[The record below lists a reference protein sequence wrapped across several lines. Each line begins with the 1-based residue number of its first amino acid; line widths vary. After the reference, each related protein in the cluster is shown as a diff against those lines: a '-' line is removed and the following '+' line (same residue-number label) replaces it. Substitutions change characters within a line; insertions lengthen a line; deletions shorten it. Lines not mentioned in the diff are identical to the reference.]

1 MNANHF
7 TMYSPYQIAQTKSGG
22 GDMETLR
29 KIALALAIIGALNW
43 GVAGLFRFDVVAQ
56 LAGGSAEPIAR
67 LLYILIGL
75 SGLISLGLLFDEWR
89 HRDSNMVETHAPD
102 SSNI

>member
-1 MNANHF
+1 
-7 TMYSPYQIAQTKSGG
+7 
-22 GDMETLR
+22 MEATR

-56 LAGGSAEPIAR
+56 LAGGSTEPIAR
-67 LLYILIGL
+67 LLYVVIGV

-89 HRDSNMVETHAPD
+89 NREALEMNTQSPEK
-102 SSNI
+102 I